1 MRLAVFISRCD
12 CARVMLTIVIYQNLT
27 EVLVAEL
34 RNLLRQQ
41 ASAIA
46 YLATSLQQ
54 IAVGLLRVIRLCQ
67 DELLLAVL
75 VE

>member
-1 MRLAVFISRCD
+1 
-12 CARVMLTIVIYQNLT
+12 MLTIVIYQNLT
-27 EVLVAEL
+27 EVRVAEL

>member
-1 MRLAVFISRCD
+1 MRLAVFIIRYD

-34 RNLLRQQ
+34 RDLLRQQ